1 MGYKIKEIRETKSI
15 ERPMTQDD
23 LSRLSGVSRATISKL
38 ESGEEMDVKVGTLKA
53 IANALG
59 VEVSDL
65 FD

>member
-1 MGYKIKEIRETKSI
+1 
-15 ERPMTQDD
+15 MTQDD

-59 VEVSDL
+59 VGVSDL